1 LLPGGA
7 RSNVLLMH
15 LLVNTGGGDAP
26 GLNAVIRAIT
36 LSCVRS
42 GFKVTGIRRGYAGLL
57 GDEPD
62 GLVPLTR
69 DLVRGI
75 TDRGGTILGTVNK
88 GSPFE
93 YPRRQGGTLVTE
105 DRSDELAQRY
115 RELGADGLI
124 AIGGDGS
131 LRIASLL
138 MDKGVS
144 VIGVPKTIDNDLAST
159 DETFGFDS
167 AMSFATEA
175 VVRLQS
181 SAEAHQRVMVV
192 EVMGRYAGWIALYAG
207 LAGAAHTILLPE
219 IDFDIERVC
228 ASIRHRFETGRPF
241 AVVVASEGARPKGGN
256 YTIKTQEA
264 GKEMTL
270 GGVGEGVA
278 KLIAERTGYETR
290 SLVLGH
296 LQRGGAPTPAD
307 RVLALRY
314 GCAAVRLAA
323 EGRWGEMVSWQPP
336 HMRSVPIREAIAERK
351 SVPLDSDALQS
362 ARDLGICL
370 GD

>member
-1 LLPGGA
+1 
-7 RSNVLLMH
+7 MH

-26 GLNAVIRAIT
+26 GLNAVLRAVT
-36 LSCVRS
+36 LSAIRR
-42 GFKVTGIRRGYAGLL
+42 GYRVTGIRRGYSGLF
-57 GDEPD
+57 EPG
-62 GLVPLTR
+62 GLVEMTR

-88 GSPFE
+88 GTPFE
-93 YPRRQGGTLVTE
+93 YPTVVDGKTVFL
-105 DRSDELAQRY
+105 DRSDELIARY

-131 LRIASLL
+131 LRIAAKL
-138 MDKGVS
+138 MEKGLR

-167 AMSFATEA
+167 AMSYATEA
-175 VVRLQS
+175 ILRVQS

-192 EVMGRYAGWIALYAG
+192 EVMGRYAGWIALYSG
-207 LAGAAHTILLPE
+207 LAASANVILLPE
-219 IDFDIERVC
+219 LEYRIESVC
-228 ASIRHRFETGRPF
+228 AAIRHRYETGRPF
-241 AVVVASEGARPKGGN
+241 AVVVVAEGARHVGRDYVVKAR
-256 YTIKTQEA
+256 EA
-264 GKEMTL
+264 GKEITL
-270 GGVGEGVA
+270 GGVGAEVA
-278 KLIAERTGYETR
+278 REIAEVTGYETR
-290 SLVLGH
+290 HLVLGH

-314 GCAAVRLAA
+314 GCAAVRLA
-323 EGRWGEMVSWQPP
+323 EQGRWGEMVALHPP
-336 HMRSVPIREAIAERK
+336 HISSVPILEAISRIK
-351 SVPLDSDALQS
+351 CVPLDADAVQA